1 MVRRLGWIVIIA
13 AAAAGGCL
21 SGSGAIRGETVART
35 AAEAP
40 SPRPLR
46 RSLRRRRAGRDLF
59 VVSG

>member
-1 MVRRLGWIVIIA
+1 MLKRLAWIVIIA

-40 SPRPLR
+40 SPAAVAPVAPASASR
-46 RSLRRRRAGRDLF
+46 
-59 VVSG
+59 